1 MGSTKVMTNAKDDNE
16 ANEFPEGLR
25 PALARLRNLVNGAWL
40 KVVLTTRFVIEKE
53 LNYPKNSDM
62 LSDLE
67 EIEGAAKLL
76 INKLEDPRIQSLL
89 SDGDDTW
96 SNGLNPTWRG
106 LYEIADRAK
115 RVRTGIPRKRGD
127 SRYFPGGADGPNA
140 MQTCALMVAIAHY
153 KGCGEWLNGK
163 NEREECEALWRQAGG
178 GPRKGAVR
186 GENSFGVWRKHLG
199 TAKDYYTHDF
209 GKHIVNNILVA
220 RGLFEKPPK
229 AD

>member
-1 MGSTKVMTNAKDDNE
+1 MI
-16 ANEFPEGLR
+16 P
-25 PALARLRNLVNGAWL
+25 GAM
-40 KVVLTTRFVIEKE
+40 VLIQR
-53 LNYPKNSDM
+53 
-62 LSDLE
+62 
-67 EIEGAAKLL
+67 GAAFMKSQ
-76 INKLEDPRIQSLL
+76 IARSEYEPAFLENE
-89 SDGDDTW
+89 GT
-96 SNGLNPTWRG
+96 
-106 LYEIADRAK
+106 
-115 RVRTGIPRKRGD
+115 
-127 SRYFPGGADGPNA
+127 SRHSGGADGPNA

-153 KGCGEWLNGK
+153 KDCGEWLNGK